1 MAKPKEQRT
10 EGKFFVLCFFC
21 WPFLLIFAKQTQ
33 IIGHFLSSLSL
44 FSLGFKSE
52 IMPIIPFRFF
62 TVLNVH
68 RATVCLNAQFMLVL
82 RV

>member
-1 MAKPKEQRT
+1 MAKPKEQRR

-21 WPFLLIFAKQTQ
+21 LPFLLIFAKQTQ
-33 IIGHFLSSLSL
+33 IIGHLLSCLSL

-52 IMPIIPFRFF
+52 IMTIIPFRFF

-68 RATVCLNAQFMLVL
+68 RATVCLNVLVL